1 MERLEELKTGKV
13 YLVYDSEKHRM
24 AVEKHLQG
32 RCAIY
37 ERLKALPHP
46 YLPKLY
52 EVKYT
57 EDETIVFEEYINGSS
72 IGTVSTTEK
81 QIKKWLFELC
91 DVLKFLH
98 KNNIIHRDIKPSNI
112 LLGSDGHIRLI
123 DFDAAREE
131 KEEAE
136 SDTRLLGTRGYA
148 PPEQYGFAQ
157 TDERADIY
165 ALGITFRKLLGE
177 KAKKPRWK
185 RILKKCTEI
194 EPKKRYRHVLQ
205 IEWAIRLGQLR
216 RRVLYPAVIV
226 CFSAFSA
233 FMLWGYTT
241 DTDMKEAMNIVLS
254 SRRDLIFDTA
264 DMDAI
269 KSSDVRL
276 PVFNGNAVE
285 VYTALKEKYPLD
297 SFISTG
303 YSRDRSLI
311 FGAFS
316 TEYTVATG
324 ELHYRSFEGLCY
336 IDESG
341 TVELIT
347 PDKCQPYAPAVL
359 YLYELDIFDTL
370 IF

>member
-37 ERLKALPHP
+37 ERLKVLPHS

-57 EDETIVFEEYINGSS
+57 EDETVVFEEYINGSS
-72 IGTVSTTEK
+72 IGKASAAEK
-81 QIKKWLFELC
+81 QVKKWLFELC

-131 KEEAE
+131 KAEAE

-177 KAKKPRWK
+177 KVKKRRWK
-185 RILKKCTEI
+185 RILKKCTKI
-194 EPKKRYRHVLQ
+194 EPKKRYRHVSQ
-205 IEWAIRLGQLR
+205 IEWAIRFGQLR
-216 RRVLYPAVIV
+216 RWVLYPAVIV
-226 CFSAFSA
+226 CFAVFSA

-254 SRRDLIFDTA
+254 SRRNLIFDTV

-269 KSSDVRL
+269 KSSDVSL
-276 PVFNGNAVE
+276 PVFKGNAME
-285 VYTALKEKYPLD
+285 SYTALKEKYPLK

-303 YSRDRSLI
+303 YCRHGSLL

-316 TEYTVATG
+316 TEYIVETG
-324 ELHYRSFEGLCY
+324 ELNYQSFEGLYY
-336 IDESG
+336 IDEG
-341 TVELIT
+341 GNVGVLT
-347 PDKCQPYAPAVL
+347 PDKCEPYAPAVL
-359 YLYELDIFDTL
+359 YLYELDIFDTP

>member
-13 YLVYDSEKHRM
+13 YLVYDSEKHHM

-37 ERLKALPHP
+37 ERLKALSHP

-57 EDETIVFEEYINGSS
+57 EDETVLFEEYINGSS
-72 IGTVSTTEK
+72 IGTVSATEK

-112 LLGSDGHIRLI
+112 LLGSDGHVRLI

-276 PVFNGNAVE
+276 PVSKVNAME
-285 VYTALKEKYPLD
+285 SYIALKEKYPLK

-303 YSRDRSLI
+303 YCRHGSLL

-316 TEYTVATG
+316 TEYKVETG
-324 ELHYRSFEGLCY
+324 ELNYLSFEGLYY
-336 IDESG
+336 IDECG
-341 TVELIT
+341 NVGVLT
-347 PDKCQPYAPAVL
+347 PDKCEPYAPAVL
-359 YLYELDIFDTL
+359 YLYELDIFDTP